1 MSNKNLVERI
11 REGRPLVSDGAMGSM
26 LIARGLEAGMCP
38 ESFNLGE
45 VDVLEAIA
53 RAYVE
58 AGADIVH
65 TNTFGGSSL
74 KLQSHQLGDEVEE
87 VNRNAVAAA
96 RNAAAGRAFV
106 SLSCGP
112 TGMILKPYGDAEP
125 DALYESFEQQI
136 GIGVDAGVDAVTV
149 ETMIDLEEAKLAV
162 KAARSVSDSIPVLAT
177 MTFDVTP
184 RGFFTVMGTS
194 IEKASHGLE
203 DVGADVVGSNCG
215 NGIEKMVAIAR
226 EFKKV
231 ANLPILIQSN
241 AGLPE
246 LRDSTAVYPESPEFM
261 RDKAK
266 ELVDLGVE
274 VIGGCCGTTPEH
286 IRALRQMIDGLP

>member
-1 MSNKNLVERI
+1 MSSKDLLEKI
-11 REGRPLVSDGAMGSM
+11 GEGRLLVSDGAIGSM
-26 LIARGLEAGMCP
+26 LIARGLRAGMCP
-38 ESFNLGE
+38 ETFNLE
-45 VDVLEAIA
+45 KPDVLEEIA

-74 KLQSHQLGDEVEE
+74 KLQSHQLGEKVEE
-87 VNRNAVAAA
+87 VNRNAVAAVQKA
-96 RNAAAGRAFV
+96 VEKRTMV

-125 DALYESFEQQI
+125 DAVYESFEQQI
-136 GIGVDAGVDAVTV
+136 RIGVEAGVDAITV

-162 KAARSVSDSIPVLAT
+162 KAARSVSDSIPILAT
-177 MTFDVTP
+177 MTFDPTP
-184 RGFFTVMGTS
+184 RGFFTVMGAGV
-194 IEKASHGLE
+194 EKAAHGLE
-203 DVGADVVGSNCG
+203 EVGADVVGSNCG
-215 NGIEKMVAIAR
+215 NGIEKMVEIAR

-231 ANLPILIQSN
+231 SNLPILIQSN

-246 LRDSTAVYPESPEFM
+246 LRDGAAVYPESPAFM
-261 RDKAK
+261 RDKAR
-266 ELVDLGVE
+266 ELVELGVE

-286 IRALRQMIDGLP
+286 MRALRQMVDGLS

>member
-1 MSNKNLVERI
+1 MSSKDLVERI
-11 REGRPLVSDGAMGSM
+11 GEGKPLVSDGAMGSM
-26 LIARGLEAGMCP
+26 LIARGLRAGMCP
-38 ESFNLGE
+38 ETFNLE
-45 VDVLEAIA
+45 NPDVLEEIA

-74 KLQSHQLGDEVEE
+74 KLQSHQLRGRVEQI
-87 VNRNAVAAA
+87 NRNAVAAVQKA
-96 RNAAAGRAFV
+96 VAKRAVV

-125 DALYESFEQQI
+125 EAVYESFEQQI
-136 GIGVDAGVDAVTV
+136 GIAVDAGVDTITV

-162 KAARSVSDSIPVLAT
+162 KAARSVSGSIPILAT
-177 MTFDVTP
+177 MTFDPTP
-184 RGFFTVMGTS
+184 RGFFTVMGTG
-194 IEKASHGLE
+194 IEKAARGLE
-203 DVGADVVGSNCG
+203 EAGADVVGSNCG
-215 NGIEKMVAIAR
+215 NGIEKMVEIAR
-226 EFKKV
+226 ELKKV
-231 ANLPILIQSN
+231 SKLPILIQSN

-246 LRDSTAVYPESPEFM
+246 LRDGAAVYPESPAFM
-261 RDKAK
+261 AEKAK

-286 IRALRQMIDGLP
+286 ISALRQMVDGLS